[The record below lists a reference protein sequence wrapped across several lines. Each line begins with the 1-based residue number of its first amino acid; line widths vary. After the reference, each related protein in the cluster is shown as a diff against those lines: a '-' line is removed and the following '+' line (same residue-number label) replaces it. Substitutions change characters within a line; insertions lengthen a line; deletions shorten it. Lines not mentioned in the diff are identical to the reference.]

1 VILVLE
7 IVKTVASLQ
16 EFYYYYPHKKHRFTP
31 YPSNGSVNKAYS
43 AGDIAAPYA
52 LLLATVF
59 IIML

>member
-7 IVKTVASLQ
+7 IVKTVASIQ
-16 EFYYYYPHKKHRFTP
+16 EFYYYYQHKKHRFTP

-52 LLLATVF
+52 S
-59 IIML
+59 